1 MRFLWF
7 VWWVIFKHV
16 LKVRGWEGI
25 GFHHPLTLYTPK
37 DVGISPGSCERCS
50 NLSYQHLEKNR
61 GAVLDTLNKGWVN
74 WHPLNRNHVRHHDLK
89 VLGSI
94 YIYIK
99 HLQQDILVFMS
110 PGQHVGKDC
119 ERTVS
124 WVLRV
129 RSGEMS
135 HQGDGHRVFFTYVG
149 LESRWWFR
157 IFFNVHPPTWGND
170 QFDSYFFKMV
180 ETIS

>member
-7 VWWVIFKHV
+7 VFWVIFNHV

-50 NLSYQHLEKNR
+50 KLSYQHLEKNR

-74 WHPLNRNHVRHHDLK
+74 WHPWNRNHVRHHDLK

-94 YIYIK
+94 YIYIYISSIYSK
-99 HLQQDILVFMS
+99 ICWFSCRQASMLVKIANEQCLGFWES
-110 PGQHVGKDC
+110 DPKRC
-119 ERTVS
+119 LT
-124 WVLRV
+124 
-129 RSGEMS
+129 
-135 HQGDGHRVFFTYVG
+135 QGDGHSCFFHTMLV
-149 LESRWWFR
+149 
-157 IFFNVHPPTWGND
+157 
-170 QFDSYFFKMV
+170 
-180 ETIS
+180 